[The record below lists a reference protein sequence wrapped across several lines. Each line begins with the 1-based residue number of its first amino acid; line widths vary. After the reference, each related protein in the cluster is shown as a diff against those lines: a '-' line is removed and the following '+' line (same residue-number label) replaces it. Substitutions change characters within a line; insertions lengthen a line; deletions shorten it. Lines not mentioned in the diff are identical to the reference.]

1 MKAKS
6 LFFAALAIMM
16 AACVPTEDPKDEFV
30 PEFKVSGV
38 KDNTISVGAS
48 GKDVTVSVTSNLS
61 WSIDCQSDWVSV
73 DPASYTAKEDK
84 TSETVKVKVSVLEND
99 VEEAREA
106 TLTIAGEGVDP
117 VAVTVKQAAKE
128 HVYQTICVFDFD
140 NYAEVADYSITAVA
154 APSEISF
161 YVKATAD
168 WKAECSEW
176 ITVSPDSFTYSDGN
190 ETVKVTA
197 SFTKNYGEERT
208 GEIKFSGDFET
219 DLVIPV
225 TQKKLD
231 SVELTIGDVTF
242 EAINFSAVP
251 SDKEMLYIVTYDT
264 PEYVNQF
271 DNDEDFFASE
281 IEFFQYLA
289 TEYKMTLEAVIA
301 ELASTG
307 DVEDYFSVDPDTDV
321 VVYAFG
327 LTSDGSTLLTPIVK
341 CAAKTDALKFAGT
354 AIWHDT
360 MIDELFGLTDDG
372 YNVDLP
378 CDVYTYDK
386 APGHYYF
393 HSPYNFANI
402 AGWFDIT
409 PEELYPYNANWTD
422 VYIDLDCSDANAV
435 VYPLQAMGCSLSP
448 NNYGWFLAGGTY
460 QPVEFNSTGVLAGD
474 TITFA
479 DPLLIGMVA
488 TEKIYKVNTAEDN
501 KFNIKIDFN
510 ATESVYPSIPE
521 QNSVSSVKGDKVGKS
536 LRSNKLSRSIATKE
550 IALK

>member
-1 MKAKS
+1 MKARS
-6 LFFAALAIMM
+6 LFFAALAMVM
-16 AACVPTEDPKDEFV
+16 AACVPTTDPNEFV

-38 KDNTISVGAS
+38 KNNTIEAAAS
-48 GKDVTVSVTSNLS
+48 AREVKVSVTANIS
-61 WSIDCQSDWVSV
+61 WSVTCQADWVQI
-73 DPASYTAKEDK
+73 DPSSYTAKEDK
-84 TSETVKVKVSVLEND
+84 TSETVKVTVSVFENELE
-99 VEEAREA
+99 EPRETEIVFGA
-106 TLTIAGEGVDP
+106 EGVEP
-117 VAVTVKQAAKE
+117 ITVTLKQAAKE
-128 HVYQTICVFDFD
+128 HVYKTIAVIDDSMTPINDF
-140 NYAEVADYSITAVA
+140 SINVKAIK
-154 APSEISF
+154 SEYTF
-161 YVKATAD
+161 FVKATAD
-168 WKAECSEW
+168 WKAECPDW
-176 ITVSPDSFTYSDGN
+176 ITLSQDSFKYSAGS
-190 ETVKVTA
+190 EIATVTA
-197 SFTKNYGEERT
+197 SFPKNYGEERT

-231 SVELTIGDVTF
+231 SIELTIGDVTF
-242 EAINFSAVP
+242 NTADFSTVP
-251 SDKEMLYIVTYDT
+251 SDKEMRYIVTYDT

-372 YNVDLP
+372 YKVDLP

-402 AGWFDIT
+402 AGWLDIT
-409 PEELYPYNANWTD
+409 PEELYPYNNVFWTD

-460 QPVEFNSTGVLAGD
+460 QPIEFNSTGVLAGD

-479 DPLLIGMVA
+479 DPLLLGMVA
-488 TEKIYKVNTAEDN
+488 TGKLYNANTAEDN